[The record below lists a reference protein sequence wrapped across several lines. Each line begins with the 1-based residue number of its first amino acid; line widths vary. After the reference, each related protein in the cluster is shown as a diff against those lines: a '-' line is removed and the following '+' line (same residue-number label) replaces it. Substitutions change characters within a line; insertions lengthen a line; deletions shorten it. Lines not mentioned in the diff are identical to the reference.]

1 LIRGGS
7 QVQGEMASSEA
18 KAESTKRTMEGAIN
32 RMEEQSNQHR
42 YTFLRVFFIL
52 GYSRGQAG

>member
-1 LIRGGS
+1 
-7 QVQGEMASSEA
+7 MASSEA
-18 KAESTKRTMEGAIN
+18 KAESTQRTMEGAIN